1 MLNPTPS
8 STRPFAI
15 PAAETAFSRPPAL
28 FRVLLLTTL
37 ALLGFAANS
46 LLCRGALGTGHADA
60 ATFTGLRLLS
70 GAAVLRLLALPAR
83 GVRGGSWASAFALFA
98 YAGAFSFA
106 YLWLGAGVGALLLF
120 GAVQVTMIGAGI
132 VRGDRPGPRVW
143 LGSLLAMGGLAWLTV
158 PGARAPSLAG
168 SALMLA
174 AGVAWGVYSLRGRRS
189 GAPPLPATAD
199 NFLRSL
205 PFALALWVP
214 FASRAHL
221 TAQGAALAVASG
233 ALASGVGYSLW
244 YAALPSLRPAT
255 AAVVQLLVPVIAAG
269 AAVALLGE
277 SVSARLAVAA
287 AAILGGVALAILPRR
302 DAERARA

>member
-1 MLNPTPS
+1 MPDPALRSPTPV
-8 STRPFAI
+8 AI
-15 PAAETAFSRPPAL
+15 PTDASPSRAPVTI
-28 FRVLLLTTL
+28 RVVLLTSL

-46 LLCRGALGTGHADA
+46 LLCRGALGAGQADA
-60 ATFTGLRLLS
+60 ASFTGLRLLS
-70 GAAVLRLLALPAR
+70 GAAVLWLLARPVG

-132 VRGDRPGPRVW
+132 VRGDRPGARVW
-143 LGSLLAMGGLAWLTV
+143 CGSLLATGGLAWLTV

-174 AGVAWGVYSLRGRRS
+174 AGAAWGVYSLRGRRS
-189 GAPPLPATAD
+189 AAPPLPTTAA

-205 PFALALWVP
+205 PFALALWMP
-214 FASRAHL
+214 FSVRAHL
-221 TAQGAALAVASG
+221 TAQGATLAVASG

-255 AAVVQLLVPVIAAG
+255 AAIVQLLVPVIAAS
-269 AAVALLGE
+269 AAVALFGE
-277 SVSARLAVAA
+277 AVSARFAVAA
-287 AAILGGVALAILPRR
+287 AAILGGVALAVVPWRQ
-302 DAERARA
+302 AGRAKT